1 MIEIQ
6 NVSFEYEKS
15 QGTLSHID
23 LNIQQGE
30 CIVLTGESGCGKTTI
45 TKLINGLIP
54 HFVEGGTLSGTTIVN
69 GMNVAQTEMYRL
81 AEQVGSVFQNPKS
94 QFFNIDSDS
103 EITFGLENAGV
114 EPRKIKERYDATV
127 SALKIQSLLGRNI
140 FSMSGGEKQ
149 SLAFASV
156 YAMNPSIFV
165 LDEPT
170 ANLDAGAI
178 DTLRQQI
185 IQIKKEGR
193 TVVIAEH
200 RLYFLMDLIDRAIFI
215 QKGKIVQIFSGNEFR
230 NLSDEQR
237 IRMGLR
243 SLVHPVLELPPADPS
258 GAQEGLS
265 VENLSCAFDKQPVF
279 SGLGFSAKR
288 GEVLGIVGHNG
299 AGKTTMTRCLCGLL
313 KEVNGTVRLDGQT
326 LKAKQRNKASF
337 CVMQDV
343 NHQLFSDSVWNECEL
358 AQPDCPPERIEEIL
372 RSFDLL
378 DFKDRHPMALSGG
391 QKQRL
396 AVATAILSNKDVLVF
411 DEPTS
416 GLDYHRM
423 LEVSNMIRKLNDEN
437 KIIIIVSHD
446 FEFLGRTC
454 DKIFDMEGCSKERR

>member
-1 MIEIQ
+1 MIQIQ
-6 NVSFEYEKS
+6 DVSFEYEKE

-30 CIVLTGESGCGKTTI
+30 CVVLTGESGCGKTTV

-54 HFVEGGTLSGTTIVN
+54 HFVEDGTLSGRAIVN
-69 GMNVAQTEMYRL
+69 DMEVSKTEMYHL

-114 EPRKIKERYDATV
+114 EPKKIKERYEATV

-170 ANLDAGAI
+170 ANLDADAI

-185 IQIKKEGR
+185 IQIKEEGR

-215 QKGKIVQIFSGNEFR
+215 QKGKIVQIFSGDEFR

-243 SLVHPVLELPPADPS
+243 SLVHPVLELPPADPP

-299 AGKTTMTRCLCGLL
+299 AGKTTLTRCLCGLL
-313 KEVNGTVRLDGQT
+313 KEVAGTVRLDGQA

-358 AQPDCPPERIEEIL
+358 AQPDCPSERIKEIL

-396 AVATAILSNKDVLVF
+396 AVATAILSDKDVLVF

-437 KIIIIVSHD
+437 KVIIIVSHD

>member
-1 MIEIQ
+1 MIQIQ
-6 NVSFEYEKS
+6 DVSFEYEKE
-15 QGTLSHID
+15 QGTLSHIN
-23 LNIQQGE
+23 LNIPQGE
-30 CIVLTGESGCGKTTI
+30 CIVLTGESGCGKTTV

-69 GMNVAQTEMYRL
+69 GMEVPKTEMYRL

-114 EPRKIKERYDATV
+114 EPKKIKERYDATV

-149 SLAFASV
+149 NLAFASV

-170 ANLDAGAI
+170 ANLDANAI
-178 DTLRQQI
+178 DILRQQI

-193 TVVIAEH
+193 TVVVAEH

-215 QKGKIVQIFSGNEFR
+215 QNGKIIKVFSGEEFR
-230 NLSDEQR
+230 NISEEQR
-237 IRMGLR
+237 IKMGLR
-243 SLVHPVLELPPADPS
+243 SLVHPKLNLPYADSS
-258 GAQEGLS
+258 GTKEGLS
-265 VENLSCAFDKQPVF
+265 VENLSCAFDKQAVF
-279 SGLGFSAKR
+279 SGIRFSAKR
-288 GEVLGIVGHNG
+288 GEVLGIIGHNG
-299 AGKTTMTRCLCGLL
+299 AGKTTLTRCLCGLL
-313 KEVNGTVRLDGQT
+313 KEVEGTVRLDGQA
-326 LKAKQRNKASF
+326 LKAKQRNKVSF

-358 AQPDCPPERIEEIL
+358 AQRDCPSERIEEIL
-372 RSFDLL
+372 KSFDLL

-416 GLDYHRM
+416 GLDYRRM
-423 LEVSNMIRKLNDEN
+423 IEVSDMIRKLNAEN
-437 KIIIIVSHD
+437 KVIIIVSHD
-446 FEFLGRTC
+446 FEFLDRTC
-454 DKIFDMEGCSKERR
+454 DKIFNMEECDTERM

>member
-1 MIEIQ
+1 M
-6 NVSFEYEKS
+6 SF
-15 QGTLSHID
+15 
-23 LNIQQGE
+23 
-30 CIVLTGESGCGKTTI
+30 
-45 TKLINGLIP
+45 
-54 HFVEGGTLSGTTIVN
+54 
-69 GMNVAQTEMYRL
+69 
-81 AEQVGSVFQNPKS
+81 
-94 QFFNIDSDS
+94 
-103 EITFGLENAGV
+103 
-114 EPRKIKERYDATV
+114 
-127 SALKIQSLLGRNI
+127 
-140 FSMSGGEKQ
+140 
-149 SLAFASV
+149 
-156 YAMNPSIFV
+156 
-165 LDEPT
+165 
-170 ANLDAGAI
+170 
-178 DTLRQQI
+178 
-185 IQIKKEGR
+185 
-193 TVVIAEH
+193 
-200 RLYFLMDLIDRAIFI
+200 AIF
-215 QKGKIVQIFSGNEFR
+215 R
-230 NLSDEQR
+230 NEQR

-243 SLVHPVLELPPADPS
+243 SLVHPVLELPPADPP

-358 AQPDCPPERIEEIL
+358 AQPDCPPEQIEEIL

-396 AVATAILSNKDVLVF
+396 AVATAILSDKDVLVF

-437 KIIIIVSHD
+437 KVIIIVSHD

>member
-1 MIEIQ
+1 MIQIQ
-6 NVSFEYEKS
+6 DVSFEYEKE
-15 QGTLSHID
+15 QGTLSHIN
-23 LNIQQGE
+23 LNIPQGE
-30 CIVLTGESGCGKTTI
+30 CIVLTGESGCGKTTV

-69 GMNVAQTEMYRL
+69 GMEVPKTELYRL

-114 EPRKIKERYDATV
+114 EPKKIKERYDATV

-170 ANLDAGAI
+170 ANLDSNAI
-178 DTLRQQI
+178 ETLRQQI
-185 IQIKKEGR
+185 SQIKKEGR

-200 RLYFLMDLIDRAIFI
+200 RLYFLLDLIDRAIFI
-215 QKGKIVQIFSGNEFR
+215 QNGKISRIFSREEFQ
-230 NLSDEQR
+230 NLSEEQR
-237 IRMGLR
+237 TMMGLR
-243 SLVHPVLELPPADPS
+243 SLVHPVLKLPHADPY
-258 GAQEGLS
+258 GVQKGLS

-279 SGLGFSAKR
+279 NNISFSAKR

-299 AGKTTMTRCLCGLL
+299 AGKTTLTRCLCGLL
-313 KEVNGTVRLDGQT
+313 KEVAGTVRLDGRV
-326 LKAKQRNKASF
+326 LKTKQRNKFSF

-358 AQPDCPPERIEEIL
+358 AQPDCPPEQIEKIL
-372 RSFDLL
+372 QSFDLL

-396 AVATAILSNKDVLVF
+396 AVATAILSNKEVLVF

-416 GLDYHRM
+416 GLDYRRM
-423 LEVSNMIRKLNDEN
+423 LEVSDMVRGLNKEN
-437 KIIIIVSHD
+437 KVIIIVSHD
-446 FEFLGRTC
+446 FEFLSRTC
-454 DKIFDMEGCSKERR
+454 DKIFNMEECPTERM

>member
-1 MIEIQ
+1 MIQIQ
-6 NVSFEYEKS
+6 DVSFEYEKE
-15 QGTLSHID
+15 QGTLFHID
-23 LNIQQGE
+23 LNLQQGE
-30 CIVLTGESGCGKTTI
+30 CVVLTGESGCGKTTV

-69 GMNVAQTEMYRL
+69 GMEVPKAEIYRL

-103 EITFGLENAGV
+103 EITFGLENAGI
-114 EPRKIKERYDATV
+114 EPKKIKERYDATV

-170 ANLDAGAI
+170 ANLDADAI
-178 DTLRQQI
+178 DTLRRQI

-215 QKGKIVQIFSGNEFR
+215 QKGNIVRVFSREEFR
-230 NLSDEQR
+230 NISDEWR
-237 IRMGLR
+237 VKMGLR
-243 SLVHPVLELPPADPS
+243 SLVPPVLALPPADPP
-258 GAQEGLS
+258 GIQEGLS

-279 SGLGFSAKR
+279 SGLGFSARR

-313 KEVNGTVRLDGQT
+313 KEGDGTVRLNGKA
-326 LKAKQRNKASF
+326 LKVKQRNKVSF

-358 AQPDCPPERIEEIL
+358 TQSDCPPERIEEIL
-372 RSFDLL
+372 RAFDLL
-378 DFKDRHPMALSGG
+378 NFKDRHPMALSGG

-396 AVATAILSNKDVLVF
+396 AVATAILSDKDILVF

-416 GLDYHRM
+416 GLDYHCM
-423 LEVSNMIRKLNDEN
+423 VEVSDMIRQLTNQK
-437 KIIIIVSHD
+437 KVIIIVSHD
-446 FEFLGRTC
+446 SEFLGRTC
-454 DKIFDMEGCSKERR
+454 DKIFNMEGCSKERR

>member
-1 MIEIQ
+1 
-6 NVSFEYEKS
+6 
-15 QGTLSHID
+15 
-23 LNIQQGE
+23 
-30 CIVLTGESGCGKTTI
+30 
-45 TKLINGLIP
+45 
-54 HFVEGGTLSGTTIVN
+54 
-69 GMNVAQTEMYRL
+69 
-81 AEQVGSVFQNPKS
+81 
-94 QFFNIDSDS
+94 
-103 EITFGLENAGV
+103 
-114 EPRKIKERYDATV
+114 
-127 SALKIQSLLGRNI
+127 
-140 FSMSGGEKQ
+140 
-149 SLAFASV
+149 
-156 YAMNPSIFV
+156 
-165 LDEPT
+165 
-170 ANLDAGAI
+170 
-178 DTLRQQI
+178 
-185 IQIKKEGR
+185 
-193 TVVIAEH
+193 
-200 RLYFLMDLIDRAIFI
+200 
-215 QKGKIVQIFSGNEFR
+215 
-230 NLSDEQR
+230 
-237 IRMGLR
+237 
-243 SLVHPVLELPPADPS
+243 
-258 GAQEGLS
+258 
-265 VENLSCAFDKQPVF
+265 
-279 SGLGFSAKR
+279 
-288 GEVLGIVGHNG
+288 
-299 AGKTTMTRCLCGLL
+299 MTRCLCGLL